1 MDMVL
6 HGFTCIGR
14 GVAGGE
20 QQSAG
25 HRKVAKKA
33 KIELPPNSMLDADW
47 KIIID
52 NKVDNLVAGMA
63 KVDFMSTSL
72 AEIKAMFQARQHSKH
87 RVDLLPKELVC
98 ETPTS
103 TTQAAKQPSS
113 NILKEMATILMP
125 SMVTFSSTPSAL

>member
-1 MDMVL
+1 
-6 HGFTCIGR
+6 
-14 GVAGGE
+14 
-20 QQSAG
+20 
-25 HRKVAKKA
+25 
-33 KIELPPNSMLDADW
+33 MLDADW
-47 KIIID
+47 KITID